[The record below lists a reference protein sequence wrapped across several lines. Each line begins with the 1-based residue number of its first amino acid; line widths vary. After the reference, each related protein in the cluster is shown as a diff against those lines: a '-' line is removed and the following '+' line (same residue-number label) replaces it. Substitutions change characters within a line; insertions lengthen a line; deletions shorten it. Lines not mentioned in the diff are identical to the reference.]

1 MRRTT
6 ALAVAAPA
14 LAMMAALSIGS
25 PATAGSATAQAQ
37 LQPINDEDASGQ
49 AFVDVQGNK
58 ITVTMA
64 AQGLVADQPHA
75 AHIHFGDDARHEC
88 PTFARDDAN
97 HDHRLT
103 TVEGVPAY
111 GPVAVSL
118 TEFGATDPGSAL
130 AISRFDTAP
139 GGELTYQRGSI
150 KVSRD
155 VSRAIQS
162 GEAVVVVHG
171 VDYNEDGQYNGEAR
185 SDLDPSLPAEATD
198 PAICGVLDVTSSR
211 GVR

>member
-1 MRRTT
+1 MRSRT
-6 ALAVAAPA
+6 ALVLATPA
-14 LAMMAALSIGS
+14 LAMVAALSFGA
-25 PATAGSATAQAQ
+25 PASAASATAQAQ
-37 LQPINDEDASGQ
+37 LQPINDRNASGQ

-64 AQGLVADQPHA
+64 AEGLVPGQPHA

-88 PTFARDDAN
+88 PTFRMDDAD
-97 HDHRLT
+97 HDHRLST
-103 TVEGVPAY
+103 LEGVPAY

-118 TEFGATDPGSAL
+118 TEFGPTDPGSAL
-130 AISRFDTAP
+130 AVARFDTAP
-139 GGELTYQRGSI
+139 GGDLTYERGSI

-155 VSRAIQS
+155 VSRAIQT
-162 GEAVVVVHG
+162 GLAVVVVHG
-171 VDYNEDGQYNGEAR
+171 VQYNDTTAYDAGGP

-198 PAICGVLDVTSSR
+198 PAICGVLEVTSSQ